1 MFTAVDQRDHEI
13 ERLKSVIKQLQ
24 RAQFGR
30 RSERLD
36 TDQLALALDDLD
48 ADIGRIKASHP
59 IVIAETDAA
68 PPKRK
73 QLPDHLPREDV
84 VLDLPSD
91 ACPCCGGVIPAALTF
106 DSACLCK
113 QALV

>member
-36 TDQLALALDDLD
+36 TDQLAFSLDDLD
-48 ADIGRIKASHP
+48 ADIGYIEVNHP
-59 IVIAETDAA
+59 IVIAETNAA
-68 PPKRK
+68 PTEAKTA
-73 QLPDHLPREDV
+73 PDHLPREDGLLHLLVMLVRV
-84 VLDLPSD
+84 V
-91 ACPCCGGVIPAALTF
+91 AE
-106 DSACLCK
+106 
-113 QALV
+113 